1 MAIDLV
7 AESMRSL
14 LDEHPFLTLAA
25 ISSIFSWCVI
35 LDEKRGLSSRVI
47 ILTPLFSVIVWG
59 MLIGISIEKDLKFGL
74 INNENFSERFWNTI
88 FLHMIAFP
96 MMFLF
101 AYSVI
106 RLLFLGRFSSEE
118 RKSLIMLVWFF
129 NLISSLLISGG

>member
-35 LDEKRGLSSRVI
+35 LDEKRGLSGRVI

-59 MLIGISIEKDLKFGL
+59 VLIGISIEKDLQFGL
-74 INNENFSERFWNTI
+74 INNGNFSERFWNTI
-88 FLHMIAFP
+88 FLHMIAFQ
-96 MMFLF
+96 
-101 AYSVI
+101 
-106 RLLFLGRFSSEE
+106 
-118 RKSLIMLVWFF
+118 
-129 NLISSLLISGG
+129 